1 MSDRE
6 EIDVIKS
13 EKNSDGKDIYSSD
26 KNDQAIRQDPLTHS
40 NAKTEKKGL
49 FERLKRAFS
58 TEDTDNNNENGDDE
72 VSDGLDDTEGNILK
86 SIINKV
92 SKSANKH
99 DTEVTDS
106 LPPEKEKS
114 EQTDEDK
121 HLDTEEKAEQPQT
134 VEEPETEPE
143 QEYDPEEEAEFAM
156 INAIL
161 DGESIDDMEF
171 PDDKEETST
180 EHSAEENDIEDVKP
194 ENTEDVSKDNEP
206 DKAEITSNED
216 NTEESK
222 TTPEDNKPEEKE
234 TASEDN
240 KPEEKETASE
250 DNKPEGKETASED
263 NKPEEKET
271 ASEDNKP
278 EEKEPASEDNK
289 PEETETVPQN
299 NEVQNTEIGDSFDDI
314 DIIIEDEDIQDL
326 FNDEDTDLVFAE
338 FDVDD
343 ENGEIERINV
353 DEGQSTQSDNKSGN
367 SEEKDIKPE
376 VKTESS
382 NETINESEPEPQN
395 SETDDEEVS
404 VDEDFVFDETQDE
417 DFNLEKTDNSDSEEI
432 SAQENAPAPEK
443 TEKDAQENA
452 LAPENAEKDAQQNTP
467 APENAEKDAQE
478 NAPAPENA
486 EKDAQENTPAPE
498 KAEKDA
504 QENTPAPENAE
515 KPTQESNTAVTD
527 TDKKSGVF
535 KEFYSKAKNKLTVMW
550 NTMDDGTVQHTEN
563 KVSLVKKDKK
573 NEENKS
579 EDSKTELVP
588 VPVAVTDS
596 EPEPVLNIESPDEN
610 EQQYGKELY
619 KDMFGEESELD
630 KYRRQLYG
638 DDYKEEK
645 QHSDNEED
653 KDDVSPFFEVNS
665 EEEGTEQNKKPF
677 VRMTVIRN
685 DSPEHI
691 DRSNRAAV
699 RETLNVI
706 EQDPRDVVLTEA
718 DLKQEEKNRQVLE
731 KVQLFDEEYAQRKE
745 QHAQEREE
753 RAKKNAALYEKKFG
767 AAKHVSE
774 VEVYDYEY
782 PNQYEYIK
790 VKAGLFS
797 ESVKTEYDFYL
808 GYSKLQNVAK
818 RQLKIDTDSSSEKTA
833 EPAPTKEPA
842 AKGNTAAVRNE
853 DSRYSSSYETLDDIS
868 RYLEDIDRK
877 NPQLFEYRNEEE
889 AGQVRQRIH
898 SDLKRYKSRFTT
910 QVVLTAITFVLCLL
924 SSKFSVGGGENANGA
939 SVRWF
944 ALINFVIY
952 TFCIYNV
959 RRIIIHGLKSIVK
972 LKANRDTTITLAG
985 IVVWV
990 QSLAAVITPAQFLR
1004 QGLTLYSIIIMLI
1017 FTVNTYGRYLNAV
1030 RMNMN
1035 FRFVSDSSQKYIGK
1049 FFHDQRMLATL
1060 LSGMRNEKS
1069 ELVFQKKTAFLK
1081 HFIKLSKM
1089 HDPGEDLAKKF
1100 AVPTLIFTVLMT
1112 VVYGLLSH
1120 DFCETLSFLSIMLCV
1135 SVPVCAQTLG
1145 ALPLSKLSRET
1156 LQNQSMVVGY
1166 PAVERF
1172 ADSGAVMLDAK
1183 ELYPEGSVHLSM
1195 LKTFDDRRKDEAI
1208 IAAAAIMITAGG
1220 AVSGIFD
1227 ELIGQRVE
1235 MLPKAENVM
1244 YQDGKGLIGWVNS
1257 ERYFIGNRQLL
1268 LSHGIQPADIQYENE
1283 QKQGNKEILY
1293 LARSGEVIA
1302 MFIVTY
1308 DANRRVA
1315 DALRRMEATGMTL
1328 LIRTTDANI
1337 TAERIAA
1344 DFGVYY
1350 KNIKILE
1357 QKNANFIRDEMIGKE
1372 KSSPAFIA
1380 TKGGVTSF
1388 GRAVSECIQTKNNI
1402 SLSVA
1407 IQVFAVLLELLVVS
1421 LFGVLARV
1429 SIHAMPWVFFSVFW
1443 IIATLA
1449 GPVIVQKFQ
1458 K

>member
-13 EKNSDGKDIYSSD
+13 DDKSGGKDTYSSD
-26 KNDQAIRQDPLTHS
+26 NNDQAIRQDPLTHS
-40 NAKTEKKGL
+40 NKKIGLLEK
-49 FERLKRAFS
+49 LKRAFS
-58 TEDTDNNNENGDDE
+58 TEDTYFDDE
-72 VSDGLDDTEGNILK
+72 NADSDFSEGLDDTEENIFK

-92 SKSANKH
+92 SKSVSKHEAEVEEIMPSDEVRSEPTEENK
-99 DTEVTDS
+99 S
-106 LPPEKEKS
+106 
-114 EQTDEDK
+114 
-121 HLDTEEKAEQPQT
+121 LDTEEKAEQPQNIDEP
-134 VEEPETEPE
+134 VKEPEP
-143 QEYDPEEEAEFAM
+143 DPEEEAEFAM

-171 PDDKEETST
+171 PDDKADTEEKPLDST
-180 EHSAEENDIEDVKP
+180 EEKAEEKP
-194 ENTEDVSKDNEP
+194 LDSTEE
-206 DKAEITSNED
+206 KAEEKPLDRTESKAEEKPLD
-216 NTEESK
+216 STEEKAEEKPLDSTEKTAEEKPLDSTEEKAEEKPLDSTESK
-222 TTPEDNKPEEKE
+222 ADNKNEYN
-234 TASEDN
+234 SEAAD
-240 KPEEKETASE
+240 
-250 DNKPEGKETASED
+250 D
-263 NKPEEKET
+263 
-271 ASEDNKP
+271 
-278 EEKEPASEDNK
+278 
-289 PEETETVPQN
+289 
-299 NEVQNTEIGDSFDDI
+299 FDDL
-314 DIIIEDEDIQDL
+314 DIVIEEEDIQDL
-326 FNDEDTDLVFAE
+326 FNDEDTEFVFAE

-343 ENGEIERINV
+343 ESGGVESIEIDDEPSAQTETVGENT
-353 DEGQSTQSDNKSGN
+353 DTKSA
-367 SEEKDIKPE
+367 
-376 VKTESS
+376 
-382 NETINESEPEPQN
+382 ETAEQTPDTKNESEPKSQTAD
-395 SETDDEEVS
+395 TDDEEVA
-404 VDEDFVFDETQDE
+404 VDDEFLFDETQDE
-417 DFNLEKTDNSDSEEI
+417 VINSDKEDNSANEEKSE
-432 SAQENAPAPEK
+432 Q
-443 TEKDAQENA
+443 D
-452 LAPENAEKDAQQNTP
+452 NTP
-467 APENAEKDAQE
+467 VTEGENNPEQE
-478 NAPAPENA
+478 
-486 EKDAQENTPAPE
+486 
-498 KAEKDA
+498 
-504 QENTPAPENAE
+504 
-515 KPTQESNTAVTD
+515 NTAVTEEENNPEQENTVVTEGENNPEQVNTPVTEEENNPEQENTAVTEGESNPEQENTAVTEGENNPEQENTAVTEGENNPEQENTSSVES
-527 TDKKSGVF
+527 TDKKSGRF

-550 NTMDDGTVQHTEN
+550 NTMDDGTVQQAEN
-563 KVSLVKKDKK
+563 KVSLVKEDKIK
-573 NEENKS
+573 EEITAEESDS
-579 EDSKTELVP
+579 EP
-588 VPVAVTDS
+588 VPVIDS
-596 EPEPVLNIESPDEN
+596 EPEPVLNLEPPEDS
-610 EQQYGKELY
+610 EQQYGEDLY
-619 KDMFGEESELD
+619 KNMFGGESELD

-638 DDYKEEK
+638 DDYKDEVE
-645 QHSDNEED
+645 NED
-653 KDDVSPFFEVNS
+653 SVSSFFEVNS
-665 EEEGTEQNKKPF
+665 EEEGTEQSTKPF

-685 DSPEHI
+685 DAPEHI

-706 EQDPRDVVLTEA
+706 EQDPREAVLTEA
-718 DLKQEEKNRQVLE
+718 DIKQEEKNRQVLE
-731 KVQLFDEEYAQRKE
+731 KVQIFDEEYAQRRE

-753 RAKKNAALYEKKFG
+753 RKKKNAALYEKQFG
-767 AAKHVSE
+767 AVKHISE
-774 VEVYDYEY
+774 IEVYDYEY
-782 PNQYEYIK
+782 PDQYEYIK

-818 RQLKIDTDSSSEKTA
+818 RQLKIDSDSSSDNNEA
-833 EPAPTKEPA
+833 APAKEPD
-842 AKGNTAAVRNE
+842 AKGNTAAVRND
-853 DSRYSSSYETLDDIS
+853 DSRYSSSSDTLDDVS

-877 NPQLFEYRNEEE
+877 NPDLFEYRNEDE
-889 AGQVRQRIH
+889 AGEVRHHIH
-898 SDLKRYKSRFTT
+898 DDLKRYKSRFRTEAL
-910 QVVLTAITFVLCLL
+910 LTAVMLVLCLL
-924 SSKFSVGGGENANGA
+924 SSKFSVGGGENTNGT
-939 SVRWF
+939 SVRLF
-944 ALINFVIY
+944 AFINFVVY
-952 TFCIYNV
+952 TFSVYNV
-959 RRIIIHGLKSIVK
+959 RRIIIHGLKSFVER
-972 LKANRDTTITLAG
+972 KANRDTTIALAG
-985 IVVWV
+985 AVVWV
-990 QSLAAVITPAQFLR
+990 QSLAAVITPAPFLR
-1004 QGLTLYSIIIMLI
+1004 QGLTLYSVIIMLV
-1017 FTVNTYGRYLNAV
+1017 FAVNTYGRYLNAV

-1100 AVPTLIFTVLMT
+1100 AFPTLIFTVVMT
-1112 VVYGLLSH
+1112 AIYGFLSR

-1195 LKTFDDRRKDEAI
+1195 LRTFDDRRKDEAV

-1227 ELIGQRVE
+1227 ELIEQRVE
-1235 MLPKAENVM
+1235 ILPKAENVM
-1244 YQDGKGLIGWVNS
+1244 YQDGKGLIGWVNG

-1357 QKNANFIRDEMIGKE
+1357 QKNANFIRDEMVGKE

-1388 GRAVSECIQTKNNI
+1388 GRAVSECIQTKSNI

-1407 IQVFAVLLELLVVS
+1407 IQIFAILLELLVVS

-1443 IIATLA
+1443 IIAILV